1 MNSFNNSAFVQYKWF
16 AITRVPLQQKW
27 GEKELFKLKMQVCV
41 VFFFFLSFPDLLFTV
56 QPHSRQ
62 TSFIGKS
69 VWLNVGANYFSHVSD
84 LCKAMEKN
92 EGHRQKCCL
101 GSKKAGG
108 HYVEDISMN

>member
-1 MNSFNNSAFVQYKWF
+1 MVCHYESSSTAEVGGKRVVQIKN
-16 AITRVPLQQKW
+16 AV
-27 GEKELFKLKMQVCV
+27 
-41 VFFFFLSFPDLLFTV
+41 FFFLSFPDLLSTV

-69 VWLNVGANYFSHVSD
+69 VWLNIGANYFSHVSD

>member
-16 AITRVPLQQKW
+16 AIMRVPLQQKW
-27 GEKELFKLKMQVCV
+27 GEKELFKLKMQVC
-41 VFFFFLSFPDLLFTV
+41 FFFFLSFPDLLSTV